1 MTVLST
7 LWRLWIAT
15 VSRPALN
22 MQKLQQPLQA
32 LAVEQHGIDTA
43 CAPVQLERLSQRAG
57 LDPPDRHVGMQHSD
71 AEAHELVV
79 VDQQQLARRGGE
91 ASATEGLLAS
101 RSVVVR
107 VWPKLIVISIRCPQT
122 LSECGSTGLAGR
134 RTELDVRSWAQVA
147 HYKN

>member
-1 MTVLST
+1 
-7 LWRLWIAT
+7 
-15 VSRPALN
+15 

-57 LDPPDRHVGMQHSD
+57 LDPPDRHAADLGVQCSD
-71 AEAHELVV
+71 AEAHELMV

-122 LSECGSTGLAGR
+122 LSECGSAGLAGR
-134 RTELDVRSWAQVA
+134 RTEMDVRSWTLVAQ
-147 HYKN
+147 HKN